1 VKSFIKNQPH
11 IFLLV
16 AAVLWLGLYKTL
28 EPLSHLLVGALPIE
42 RASPSCL
49 GENDSGD
56 KEFCQVEPKMRI
68 DHVL

>member
-1 VKSFIKNQPH
+1 
-11 IFLLV
+11 
-16 AAVLWLGLYKTL
+16 LWLGLYKTL
-28 EPLSHLLVGALPIE
+28 EPLSHVLVNALPVE
-42 RASPSCL
+42 RASPFCL